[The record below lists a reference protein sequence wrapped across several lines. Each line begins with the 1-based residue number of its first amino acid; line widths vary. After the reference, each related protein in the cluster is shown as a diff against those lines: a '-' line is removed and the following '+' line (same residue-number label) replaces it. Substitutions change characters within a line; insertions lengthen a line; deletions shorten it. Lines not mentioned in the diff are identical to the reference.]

1 MHGDNATKTQMATWC
16 ERQCKKLEVTGNH
29 VSKRYTFSSIPN
41 TGEGVNR
48 KIDEP
53 IYF

>member
-1 MHGDNATKTQMATWC
+1 MAIMPLRHKWLHGVKDNV
-16 ERQCKKLEVTGNH
+16 KKLEVTGNH